1 MMTEFIDVDLPVDE
15 RGNDPNDFRWH
26 EDYVNSLLGNE
37 RRRKQDANTFELIRL
52 DALIKNVTGTNYL
65 IKPYLEKD
73 CVGTIFG
80 DSDTYKS
87 FIVLDIGLHLSS
99 GIDYHGHKVH
109 QCPVVYIAGEGH
121 GGIGRRCLA
130 WMNKHGLKP
139 DETPFYASKV
149 PAQLIEEGNTRKIA
163 EIIKRICPVNP
174 GMIIIDTLST
184 NIGNGDE
191 SDNKDMSVLLN
202 NVNVHIRTPTGACV
216 GIVAHVGHGD
226 KERERG
232 AYCIRGNVD
241 FRIIVKRDGLPQE
254 RRCSMFSLKTKD
266 GPLFPPASF
275 KAEIITLPGVVD
287 SEGEESTSL
296 ALESI
301 EYVPQK
307 DRKSLP
313 EKTEQ
318 CLVVLQDLYQS
329 ATDNLADRGYD
340 PMGAKVQSKDWQAEC
355 IRRKVIKGNTS
366 ASKKTQFQRIKG
378 ELKKGELI
386 LVDGVFVAPAEPQDE
401 G

>member
-1 MMTEFIDVDLPVDE
+1 MTDITEVYCPKDE
-15 RGNDPNDFRWH
+15 RGNDPNDWRN
-26 EDYVNSLLGNE
+26 NSEYIDRLLGSE
-37 RRRKQDANTFELIRL
+37 EPIHDEQDQGNTSGFELVRL
-52 DALIKNVTGTNYL
+52 DELIQNVTGTQYL

-87 FIVLDIGLHLSS
+87 FIILDIGLHLAA
-99 GIDYHGHKVH
+99 GIDYYGHKVH

-130 WMNKHGLKP
+130 WMNRYGVKSG
-139 DETPFYASKV
+139 EIPFYASKV
-149 PAQLIEEGNTRKIA
+149 PAQLIEEGNTRQIA
-163 EIIKRICPVNP
+163 EIIQRICPVNP
-174 GMIIIDTLST
+174 GMIVIDTLST

-191 SDNKDMSVLLN
+191 SQNKDMSLLLN
-202 NVNVHIRTPTGACV
+202 NVNSHIRTPTGACV
-216 GIVAHVGHGD
+216 AIVAHVGHGD
-226 KERERG
+226 KKRERG

-241 FRIIVKRDGLPQE
+241 FRILVKRDGITQE

-275 KAEIITLPGVVD
+275 KAVIVTLPSVFD

-296 ALESI
+296 VLESI
-301 EYVPQK
+301 EYIPQK

-318 CLVVLQDLYQS
+318 CLVVLQDLHQS
-329 ATDNLADRGYD
+329 AADNLSDSGYD
-340 PMGAKVQSKDWQAEC
+340 PGCQNPKQGLA
-355 IRRKVIKGNTS
+355 R
-366 ASKKTQFQRIKG
+366 
-378 ELKKGELI
+378 
-386 LVDGVFVAPAEPQDE
+386 
-401 G
+401 